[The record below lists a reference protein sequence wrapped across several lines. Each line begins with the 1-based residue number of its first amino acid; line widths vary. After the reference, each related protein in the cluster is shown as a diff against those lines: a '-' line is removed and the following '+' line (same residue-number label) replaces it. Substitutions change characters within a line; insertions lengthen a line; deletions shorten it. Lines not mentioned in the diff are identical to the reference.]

1 MVTAPARRAL
11 VREIVERGLS
21 ERRALAVLRMTASAL
36 RYASRPDRNA
46 ELLEVIQA
54 LAGRHK

>member
-1 MVTAPARRAL
+1 M
-11 VREIVERGLS
+11 REIVERGLS
-21 ERRALAVLRMTASAL
+21 ERLALAVLRMTASAL

-46 ELLEVIQA
+46 KLLEVIQA